1 MRLGTDKLVLRNYKK
16 LALVLE
22 LGINEDENWKKG
34 VLKIAFQVL
43 NSDFKK
49 IKVNLIIELM
59 EKLFMKTTKLE
70 YQYRIER

>member
-1 MRLGTDKLVLRNYKK
+1 M
-16 LALVLE
+16 E
-22 LGINEDENWKKG
+22 KKG

-43 NSDFKK
+43 NSDLKK